1 MRLKELRKARGLTQR
16 ELAAELHTSR
26 NTILRYEA
34 RTREPSVTMLVRM
47 AAYFRVSLEELLGE
61 GLDWPR

>member
-16 ELAAELHTSR
+16 ELAAELHISR
-26 NTILRYEA
+26 NTILRYEEG
-34 RTREPSVTMLVRM
+34 TREPSVTMLVRM
-47 AAYFRVSLEELLGE
+47 AAYFHVSLEELLGE